1 MVEIEGQNCSKLTRL
16 YIVSKQMEMKQIIVK
31 KTIDPS

>member
-1 MVEIEGQNCSKLTRL
+1 MVEIEEQNYSKLTRL

>member
-1 MVEIEGQNCSKLTRL
+1 MVEIEEQNYSKLTRL
-16 YIVSKQMEMKQIIVK
+16 YIVSKQMEMKQIIVN